1 LGSSAS
7 QDQFLL
13 ETITSEPLRRER
25 IARLCSD
32 AFPYR
37 PDKCLEDVNCVQV
50 LRNDDI

>member
-1 LGSSAS
+1 MRRRLGSSAS
-7 QDQFLL
+7 EDQFLL

-37 PDKCLEDVNCVQV
+37 P
-50 LRNDDI
+50 